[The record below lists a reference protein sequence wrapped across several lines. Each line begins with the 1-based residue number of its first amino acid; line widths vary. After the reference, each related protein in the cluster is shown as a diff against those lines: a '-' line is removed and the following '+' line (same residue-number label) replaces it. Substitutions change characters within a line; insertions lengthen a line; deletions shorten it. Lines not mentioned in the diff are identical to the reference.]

1 MPLLDTTI
9 SRGKEREALW
19 KASRYK
25 STTDC
30 AYKVCGHENGVEK
43 LHLEYRTSLR
53 GEGLCL

>member
-9 SRGKEREALW
+9 SRGKERGHCGRLRDTRALQTVPTRS
-19 KASRYK
+19 AVMRSE
-25 STTDC
+25 S
-30 AYKVCGHENGVEK
+30 GK